1 MKTKS
6 VITTIALGVLVGILL
21 PAVAHAETLTAG
33 MGGYQAIAKDAMDWV
48 ERIKDYGIGLMG
60 TAAAAMWS
68 VYSFKANQP
77 GVIAKFGVTAGCAL
91 GAQKLVNVMFGASSM
106 LG

>member
-1 MKTKS
+1 
-6 VITTIALGVLVGILL
+6 
-21 PAVAHAETLTAG
+21 
-33 MGGYQAIAKDAMDWV
+33 
-48 ERIKDYGIGLMG
+48 MG